1 MSDDAP
7 RGNPGVDPDDLDISK
22 SEYVRELGD
31 DRYVVS
37 AGNRPPRAPREDDAD
52 ETGEPAGDAAADAG
66 NDADPRDRA
75 ADVATTAEAVR
86 EGLSPED
93 GPGAAGD
100 ATDDPRQ
107 PSTDGAA
114 ASADPAASDPAPI
127 DPATAD
133 PTATDPAATD
143 PSASDPTAAART
155 ASDPATTSSP
165 TPSTPAEGDEGLP
178 SGSGEPH
185 SDDAAASADAGARPA
200 SHARRGA
207 PLAGGG
213 DTDPGDL
220 DADAVGQWLAASLAN
235 TEFTYGFDATL
246 SLGDRTTRH
255 RMVSDDVGEAFETL
269 VTWFADT
276 AGGDTATEDAL
287 GILLAGMDTGPRL
300 SPADVRSAMA
310 GLGVSRDD
318 TVEDLLV
325 ALDRAGG
332 LEL

>member
-37 AGNRPPRAPREDDAD
+37 AGNRPPRAPREDDTD
-52 ETGEPAGDAAADAG
+52 ETDEGAADAAADAG
-66 NDADPRDRA
+66 DAGDAGDAAATRDHA

-100 ATDDPRQ
+100 AGDATSDP
-107 PSTDGAA
+107 PHSSAAGAA
-114 ASADPAASDPAPI
+114 TSADPAATEPG
-127 DPATAD
+127 
-133 PTATDPAATD
+133 ATDPV
-143 PSASDPTAAART
+143 ASDPNTAAGT
-155 ASDPATTSSP
+155 ASDSGATRSSTSSP
-165 TPSTPAEGDEGLP
+165 QAAGDEGLP
-178 SGSGEPH
+178 GASGEPTGA
-185 SDDAAASADAGARPA
+185 DAPSSADTGARPA
-200 SHARRGA
+200 SHGRRGA

-213 DTDPGDL
+213 DADPGDL

-255 RMVSDDVGEAFETL
+255 RMVSDDLGEAFETL